1 MGSSLKHGG
10 RASARVLRQAT
21 HDIIKI
27 KVMLNLFQHP
37 TRKAVML
44 SKAAICPMG

>member
-1 MGSSLKHGG
+1 L
-10 RASARVLRQAT
+10 RAEASPTILRRAT

-37 TRKAVML
+37 TRKAAML
-44 SKAAICPMG
+44 SKAATCPMG